1 MSWFNSRT
9 KEALLQSKK
18 RFDISPQPSL
28 AIARYGLSVDMFRR
42 FLPVHID
49 RCRKTHSAVNSAQK
63 KCRFTR
69 RDDESYPQNNWKKV
83 ASNQALTMQ
92 EMIRLSN
99 CCIFSTSF
107 VEKTRLLAPPG
118 PDSPRQNNK
127 FRRQQSGAFYLC
139 PIEGCSCISPCCLGS
154 N

>member
-42 FLPVHID
+42 FLPVHRD

-99 CCIFSTSF
+99 CSVFSTLF
-107 VEKTRLLAPPG
+107 VEKARFLVAP
-118 PDSPRQNNK
+118 
-127 FRRQQSGAFYLC
+127 
-139 PIEGCSCISPCCLGS
+139 LGS
-154 N
+154 DRPTTKQQIQTPAKRRILSLPD